1 MNLNWKKGMFSST
14 YKLFSGEQEAGYLKE
29 RAWSCKADGVL
40 NDTKVAFRKKGI
52 FSSKAEIID
61 PETEEKLGQ
70 IEMSIWKNKASITL
84 GEKMLKWRFSNNWN
98 TKWELLE
105 DGNPIVKYK
114 SRTFSGEAESQIE
127 DELMMLT
134 GLFIFNHFTQILLT
148 ITTVSTLII
157 VSGS

>member
-1 MNLNWKKGMFSST
+1 MNLSWKKGIFSST

-29 RAWSCKADGVL
+29 RTWSRKAEGVL
-40 NDTKVAFRKKGI
+40 NETKVSFRKKGV
-52 FSSKAEIID
+52 FSNKVEITD
-61 PETEEKLGQ
+61 PETVETLGQ
-70 IEMSIWKNKASITL
+70 IEMSTWKNKASITL

-114 SRTFSGEAESQIE
+114 SRTFSGEGESQIE